1 MKTGRNIKK
10 DSAIYKAAYKP
21 AVENINKILNILN
34 REYPE
39 AVSTSL
45 KHKDAFQL
53 LISTILSA
61 QSTDKLV
68 NKVAPALFK
77 KYKNPEDFARA
88 NIIQLQEDIKSTGF
102 YRNKAKNI
110 INCSKDIITKFKG
123 AMPNNIEDLTLL
135 HGVGRKTANVVLAN
149 VFGRQAIIVDTHVK
163 RISNRL
169 GLTVNSDPV
178 KIEFDLMKIIP
189 EKSWSDFSHRTIAF
203 GRTICIAKK
212 PKCPICGILKYC
224 RYGQENTW
232 SGGGGKCLLNF

>member
-1 MKTGRNIKK
+1 MKNKRNITGK
-10 DSAIYKAAYKP
+10 DSERDHIHTVVFEP
-21 AVENINKILNILN
+21 AVKNISRIVKFLN

-39 AVSTSL
+39 DIHTVL
-45 KHKDAFQL
+45 KNRNAFQL
-53 LISTILSA
+53 LVATILSA

-68 NKVAPALFK
+68 NKVTPQLFK
-77 KYKNPEDFARA
+77 KYRTPEDFARV
-88 NIIQLQEDIKSTGF
+88 DIRELENDIRSTGF
-102 YRNKAKNI
+102 YHNKARNI
-110 INCSKDIITKFKG
+110 INCAKDITTRFGGK
-123 AMPNNIEDLTLL
+123 MPDNIEDLTSL

-212 PKCPICGILKYC
+212 PKCPICGLLKYC
-224 RYGQENTW
+224 RYGQENT
-232 SGGGGKCLLNF
+232 

>member
-10 DSAIYKAAYKP
+10 DSAIYTAAYKP
-21 AVENINKILNILN
+21 AVENINKILNVLN

-68 NKVAPALFK
+68 NKVTPALFK

-110 INCSKDIITKFKG
+110 INCSKDIITRFKG
-123 AMPNNIEDLTLL
+123 AMPDNIEDLTLL

-163 RISNRL
+163 RISYRL
-169 GLTVNSDPV
+169 GLTINADPV
-178 KIEFDLMKIIP
+178 KIEFDLMGIIP
-189 EKSWSDFSHRTIAF
+189 KERWSSYSHMIIEH
-203 GRTICIAKK
+203 GRTICLARS
-212 PKCPICGILKYC
+212 PKCHVCRLLKYC
-224 RYGQENTW
+224 RYGQENA
-232 SGGGGKCLLNF
+232 

>member
-39 AVSTSL
+39 AVSSSL
-45 KHKDAFQL
+45 KHKNAFQL

-68 NKVAPALFK
+68 NKVTPALFK

-110 INCSKDIITKFKG
+110 INCSKDIITRFKG
-123 AMPNNIEDLTLL
+123 AMPDNIEDLAFL

-149 VFGRQAIIVDTHVK
+149 VYGRQAIIVDTHVK
-163 RISNRL
+163 RISYRL
-169 GLTVNSDPV
+169 GLTINTDPV
-178 KIEFDLMKIIP
+178 KIEFDLMRIIP
-189 EKSWSDFSHRTIAF
+189 EKKWSSYSHRIIEH
-203 GRTICIAKK
+203 GRTICLARS
-212 PKCPICGILKYC
+212 PKCHTCRLLKYC
-224 RYGQENTW
+224 RYGQENA
-232 SGGGGKCLLNF
+232 

>member
-1 MKTGRNIKK
+1 MKNGRNIKK
-10 DSAIYKAAYKP
+10 DSAIYAAAYKP

-68 NKVAPALFK
+68 NKVTPALFK

-110 INCSKDIITKFKG
+110 INCSKDIITRFKG
-123 AMPNNIEDLTLL
+123 AMPDNIEDLTLL

-163 RISNRL
+163 RISYRL
-169 GLTVNSDPV
+169 GLTINADPV
-178 KIEFDLMKIIP
+178 KIEFDLMGIIP
-189 EKSWSDFSHRTIAF
+189 KERWSSYSHMIIEH
-203 GRTICIAKK
+203 GRTICLARS
-212 PKCPICGILKYC
+212 PKCHVCRLLKYC
-224 RYGQENTW
+224 RYGQENA
-232 SGGGGKCLLNF
+232 

>member
-1 MKTGRNIKK
+1 MY
-10 DSAIYKAAYKP
+10 AAAYKP

-45 KHKDAFQL
+45 KHKNAFQL

-68 NKVAPALFK
+68 NKVTPALFK

-110 INCSKDIITKFKG
+110 INCSKDIITRFKG
-123 AMPNNIEDLTLL
+123 AMPDNIEDLTLL

-163 RISNRL
+163 RISYRL
-169 GLTVNSDPV
+169 GLTINADPV
-178 KIEFDLMKIIP
+178 KIEFDLMEIIP
-189 EKSWSDFSHRTIAF
+189 KERWSSYSHMIIEH
-203 GRTICIAKK
+203 GRTICLARS
-212 PKCPICGILKYC
+212 PKCHVCRLLKYC
-224 RYGQENTW
+224 RYGQENA
-232 SGGGGKCLLNF
+232 